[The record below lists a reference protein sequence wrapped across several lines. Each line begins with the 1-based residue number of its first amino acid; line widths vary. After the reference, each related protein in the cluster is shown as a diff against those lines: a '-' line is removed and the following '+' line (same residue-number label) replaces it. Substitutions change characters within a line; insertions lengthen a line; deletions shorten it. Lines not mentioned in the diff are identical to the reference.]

1 MDSRAPIFGFND
13 ARDAIVRAVI
23 DRVVGATKDPLLA
36 MNEAAYQETKRLEGS
51 RDPHDLRELAEW
63 QRLARSLGRMHDA
76 ERRRRLRELAE
87 QYAWDTAGN
96 FDRRVYQLSSR
107 LLPPVVS
114 ALLAPRKL
122 ATIVHDPRRLVSLEL
137 LADRVLVQGP
147 LAKLRSLVR
156 QGTAVYVPTHLS
168 NLDSIVFG
176 YALERAGLPPAT
188 YGAGKNLFTNPV
200 LSFFMHNLG
209 AYRVDRRIRHNL
221 YKDVLKTYSS
231 VLLERGYH
239 SLFFPGGTRSRSG
252 GVERRLKLGLVGSAF
267 EAYTRTLQSG
277 RERRIFF
284 VPATINYLITLE
296 AETLIADFLSEAGK
310 GRFIIEDDES
320 SRIGRI
326 ASFLRKLLAM
336 NAAVVIRFSEPLDPF
351 GNRVDELGRSYDAR
365 GREVDPASYVRD
377 RDGNAVIDA
386 ARDAQYAREL
396 GEELCR
402 AYARDTVVMATH
414 VVAAAS
420 FARLRGHAPA
430 ADLFTVLRQRD
441 VLTVPRDDLAADV
454 VALCDRLRALERQG
468 CIVLGEDVRLG
479 SGGDII
485 ERALRAFAGYHSA
498 PVLASRPDGIA
509 LCDTNLLFYYQNRLA
524 AHGVAWDVIA
534 PPGVPTGLPVQ
545 PPLPPL
551 PPSSPAYVPR
561 DDRGAASP
569 RAGDG
574 SAGGTSAGGTSAG
587 GTSAGGTSAGGTSAG
602 SASAGGTSAG
612 SASAGGASARAGSAH
627 GAGGVR

>member
-13 ARDAIVRAVI
+13 ARDAIVRTVVE
-23 DRVVGATKDPLLA
+23 RVVSATKDPLLA
-36 MNEAAYQETKRLEGS
+36 MNEAAYQEAKRLEGS
-51 RDPHDLRELAEW
+51 RKPQDVRELAEW
-63 QRLARSLGRMHDA
+63 QKLARSLGRMEDA
-76 ERRRRLRELAE
+76 ERRRRLRELSE
-87 QYAWDTAGN
+87 EYAWDIAGN

-122 ATIVHDPRRLVSLEL
+122 MTVVRDPRKLISLEL
-137 LADRVLVQGP
+137 LADRVLVEGP

-156 QGTAVYVPTHLS
+156 RGTAVYVPTHLS
-168 NLDSIVFG
+168 NMDSIVFG

-221 YKDVLKTYSS
+221 YKDVLKTYSG

-267 EAYTRTLQSG
+267 EAYARTLQSG

-320 SRIGRI
+320 SRIGRV

-336 NAAVVIRFSEPLDPF
+336 NAAVVIRFSDPVDPF
-351 GNRVDELGRSYDAR
+351 GNRVDELGRSFDAR
-365 GREVDPASYVRD
+365 GREVDPASYMKDQHGKV
-377 RDGNAVIDA
+377 VIDP

-396 GEELCR
+396 GEEICR

-420 FARLRGHAPA
+420 FARLRSQSPA

-454 VALCDRLRALERQG
+454 VALCDRLRALEQQG
-468 CIVLGEDVRLG
+468 LIVLGEDVRLG
-479 SGGDII
+479 SGGDIV
-485 ERALRAFAGYHSA
+485 ERAMRAFAGYHSA
-498 PVLASRPDGIA
+498 PVLDSRPDGVAI
-509 LCDTNLLFYYQNRLA
+509 CDTNLLFYYQNRLA

-534 PPGVPTGLPVQ
+534 PPGVPTGLQVQ
-545 PPLPPL
+545 PPLPQLATP
-551 PPSSPAYVPR
+551 SPAAP
-561 DDRGAASP
+561 RGADGGAGAP
-569 RAGDG
+569 RAGAA
-574 SAGGTSAGGTSAG
+574 AGAAG
-587 GTSAGGTSAGGTSAG
+587 AG
-602 SASAGGTSAG
+602 SANG
-612 SASAGGASARAGSAH
+612 AGGAR
-627 GAGGVR
+627 